1 MDDQQI
7 IELYWNR
14 SESAITETAARYG
27 RFCYHIAYRIL
38 ANREDSDECV
48 NDTYLRAWEVIPPT
62 RPNIFSA
69 FLGKITRNLALNRY
83 AFQTAEKRGGSQIPL
98 ALEELGDCI
107 PGGRAPEQVAQDRE
121 LAEALNR
128 FLRELSAENRK
139 IFLQRYWNLM
149 PVKDIAITYGISQS
163 NVKRELLE
171 QGLVPIGQ
179 SVTCNGYTLTLESA
193 LSDGYRSFL
202 KFRLTAPEGVDLDG
216 ARYNLEG
223 LSQITH
229 ADGKEIEFSVEGGDE
244 YSLPDRKDPD
254 NTIAILYES
263 SVVPQTDSAEK
274 MKLGTVWNI
283 TITNIYEYA
292 IREDNAEQYYDL
304 RKEISGEWSFH
315 FTFDE
320 NTLLGQEQEILEDPI
335 YCLGK
340 RILWERSFPVIVK
353 ITSYKI
359 RAFGATL
366 RFEMPL
372 LGVWEGVE
380 HGPVFI
386 FLKDGTVVEG
396 HLRAG
401 FDRGDYW
408 ENNYEFPIPITP
420 DDISYVQFSGGQKV
434 FLTEEEK

>member
-1 MDDQQI
+1 MKEERLLTVLGMIDDTFVE
-7 IELYWNR
+7 ELYR
-14 SESAITETAARYG
+14 SEEERPSNPVSKRKIRVYFLVAAIILLLAACG
-27 RFCYHIAYRIL
+27 VKAVAI
-38 ANREDSDECV
+38 
-48 NDTYLRAWEVIPPT
+48 
-62 RPNIFSA
+62 
-69 FLGKITRNLALNRY
+69 
-83 AFQTAEKRGGSQIPL
+83 
-98 ALEELGDCI
+98 LEENWFPQYFSEKYRD
-107 PGGRAPEQVAQDRE
+107 D
-121 LAEALNR
+121 AE
-128 FLRELSAENRK
+128 EMISEN
-139 IFLQRYWNLM
+139 Q
-149 PVKDIAITYGISQS
+149 
-163 NVKRELLE
+163 RELLE

-283 TITNIYEYA
+283 TITNVYEYA

-396 HLRAG
+396 HFRAG

-420 DDISYVQFSGGQKV
+420 ADISYVQFPGGQKV
-434 FLTEEEK
+434 FLTEEGK